1 MLDAPVCVDDHG
13 MQYVGVEKND
23 KSVRITCRVRAD
35 PANDLVQFD
44 WSVMPGAAATAA
56 ELHQQQSLSVVAT
69 SNYVTTALSGSQ
81 RTDTAAAGGGLVVG
95 ELNLTAFTVGLPDM
109 NQYAQD
115 TPPSAGKNKPV
126 VLDSVSC
133 QATNAV
139 GVQQKPCKYYIIPAC
154 KFIRIPLQ

>member
-1 MLDAPVCVDDHG
+1 

-35 PANDLVQFD
+35 PADDLVQFD
-44 WSVMPGAAATAA
+44 WSVLPGAASTAA

-69 SNYVTTALSGSQ
+69 SNYVTTALSGSP
-81 RTDTAAAGGGLVVG
+81 RNDMAARDGLVIG

-109 NQYAQD
+109 VQYAYD
-115 TPPSAGKNKPV
+115 TSPSAAKNKPV

-139 GVQQKPCKYYIIPAC
+139 GVQRKPCKYYIIPAC
-154 KFIRIPLQ
+154 KFIRVPQR